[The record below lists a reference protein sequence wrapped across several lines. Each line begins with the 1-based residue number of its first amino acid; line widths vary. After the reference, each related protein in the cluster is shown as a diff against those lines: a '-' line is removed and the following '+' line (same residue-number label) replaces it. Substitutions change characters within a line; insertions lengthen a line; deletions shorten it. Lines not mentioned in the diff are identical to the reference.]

1 MKHVHVEWIR
11 SFLLSK
17 YNGFLANSYKSMEPK
32 FTIIAAHRYML
43 MSPGTQPFVKHDL
56 FSLAVS
62 VIDNTY
68 AFEGS
73 DFFRLVNHI
82 AQYIPTVSCSVTE
95 LGKGVFTSSHDR
107 LASAIVTLYI
117 RASIKPCFVSPTV
130 FGVDIEAYKRAFMQ
144 WGRSMCDGKIT
155 RVPDDFMKDF
165 GTGQFV
171 ALVLVHS
178 KRELMRLNRICFDAN
193 PSRIEIVNNWKE
205 LDVALGVLNVRKPT
219 WDELQ
224 DELCLVCFCTDLYLS
239 LYGIN
244 RKIVTLS
251 KLSGPVRT
259 ERPTSDALAPNREE
273 IETVPEEHHQRMS
286 FDCRV
291 DVDIESSPVKKVKS
305 KRVAQDDEYDV
316 VRIKSTKN
324 CRRER
329 VPEKKGRHH
338 HEECERSRHRVCHQQ
353 LPEAPQY
360 LVHKKHVPTSIPPKR
375 KKEKSHT
382 KCSYVTFDVFE
393 NTPEC
398 RRKERKPTLAEDS
411 LLRTDQIQIT
421 DGYGAVV
428 MPAERTRKVAKEP
441 KLPRQKR
448 EQPSHHES
456 VVAMKQPPRK
466 EVTSKQQPQKNTFLL
481 SDSSS
486 DDDFE
491 NAENIHDLINS
502 VNTFLQKDRGVFR
515 EDEESREAKKPDLVS
530 EIDKFIARERQKL
543 RTSEKSHQ
551 SSIQKQATETLMK
564 RPRVPSEDKF
574 EEISRFDDDEDP
586 LTKLTRKTELLTS
599 SIKRLSSMMQ
609 DSEMKWDTDSHMIQ
623 TSEMKTEPVSQ
634 MKQSSL
640 LKTDT
645 VSQMKQS
652 SEMKCGTISQMKD
665 PSGLKVDSAS
675 LMKHASEMN
684 TSAVS
689 QLKQSSE
696 MNVDSASGVK
706 SSGTAPGKHEM
717 LPVEDE
723 SDYYPEEEES
733 RLPEG
738 PESPQLALSVSDK
751 SDPMFKLES
760 TKDQATS
767 ITTAGT
773 EAQLSVL
780 GATTT
785 EAQNTEVLQSTVPVS
800 ATVGSGKAASSV
812 EQSVELPKADKNK
825 SAVAPIDEDSYSL
838 TTSSDSIIPFNV
850 LTGNQSTAKKPES
863 DVPTLD
869 LSTSKN
875 KVDVDDELDLDLPS
889 PTSSDKHPSVQDLQN
904 DTETIRNGNSAI
916 IAEDYPSDQDTDF
929 MESQSLTFPES
940 LSALTDVRSS
950 LTGKNKTSAIEPFDM
965 HSLKSN
971 DAPLRPIKLIEDPV
985 PVGHESKASEVR
997 RVSFKLESLTS
1008 SLSRNRSSGTSL
1020 SESSQMS
1027 TTAPDL
1033 PMSLPVAERLRR
1045 YSKNHS
1051 RLSLSLTG
1059 EEPTIVMH
1067 YAEEVERNPE
1077 KYLPLSRMEQ
1087 TVVNHILPRMKA
1099 GESDEVYNLITQELG
1114 CPRQTPVV
1122 ERIAT
1127 NVLEFV
1133 KARGGT
1139 QSFDEFF

>member
-17 YNGFLANSYKSMEPK
+17 YNSFLANSYKSMEPK
-32 FTIIAAHRYML
+32 FTVIAAHRYML
-43 MSPGTQPFVKHDL
+43 MSPGTQSFVKHDL

-68 AFEGS
+68 PFEGS

-82 AQYIPTVSCSVTE
+82 AQYIPTLSCSVTE
-95 LGKGVFTSSHDR
+95 LSKGVFTSSHDR

-130 FGVDIEAYKRAFMQ
+130 FGVDIEAYKRAFVQ

-155 RVPDDFMKDF
+155 RLPDDFMKDF

-171 ALVLVHS
+171 ALALVHS
-178 KRELMRLNRICFDAN
+178 KRELIRLNRICFDAN
-193 PSRIEIVNNWKE
+193 PSRIEILNNWKE
-205 LDVALGVLNVRKPT
+205 LDVALGVLNVRMPT

-251 KLSGPVRT
+251 KSSVPVKT
-259 ERPTSDALAPNREE
+259 ERPTSDVLPPSREE
-273 IETVPEEHHQRMS
+273 VPEEHHQRMS

-305 KRVAQDDEYDV
+305 KRVVRDDEDDV
-316 VRIKSTKN
+316 VRIKSTKRS
-324 CRRER
+324 RREY
-329 VPEKKGRHH
+329 VPEKKERHH
-338 HEECERSRHRVCHQQ
+338 DERSRHRVCHQQ

-360 LVHKKHVPTSIPPKR
+360 LMHKKHVPSNVPPKR
-375 KKEKSHT
+375 KKEKSHA

-398 RRKERKPTLAEDS
+398 RRKERKPKLVEDS

-428 MPAERTRKVAKEP
+428 MPAERTKKVAREP
-441 KLPRQKR
+441 KRPRQKR
-448 EQPSHHES
+448 EQSSHSES
-456 VVAMKQPPRK
+456 VVAVKQPPRK
-466 EVTSKQQPQKNTFLL
+466 EVTGKQCPQKNTFLL

-486 DDDFE
+486 DDEFE

-502 VNTFLQKDRGVFR
+502 VKTFLQKDRGVFQG
-515 EDEESREAKKPDLVS
+515 DEESCEAKKSDLVS

-543 RTSEKSHQ
+543 RASEKSHQ
-551 SSIQKQATETLMK
+551 SSIHSSHASETVMK

-609 DSEMKWDTDSHMIQ
+609 DSEMKLDTDSQIIQ
-623 TSEMKTEPVSQ
+623 TSEMRTDPASQ

-640 LKTDT
+640 FETDPASQMKQSSEMKSGTISRTKQPSETKVGSASLLQHSSEMKTSA

-652 SEMKCGTISQMKD
+652 SEMK
-665 PSGLKVDSAS
+665 V
-675 LMKHASEMN
+675 E
-684 TSAVS
+684 
-689 QLKQSSE
+689 
-696 MNVDSASGVK
+696 SASGVK
-706 SSGTAPGKHEM
+706 SSGTAPVKHEM
-717 LPVEDE
+717 LPIDDD

-738 PESPQLALSVSDK
+738 PESPQLALSISDK
-751 SDPMFKLES
+751 SDPIFKLES
-760 TKDQATS
+760 TKDQAAS
-767 ITTAGT
+767 IAKADT

-780 GATTT
+780 GATAT
-785 EAQNTEVLQSTVPVS
+785 EAQKTEALQSTVPAS
-800 ATVGSGKAASSV
+800 STVGSTKESSGT
-812 EQSVELPKADKNK
+812 LPKADTSK

-850 LTGNQSTAKKPES
+850 LTDQQSTAKKPES

-875 KVDVDDELDLDLPS
+875 KMDVDDELELDLPS

-916 IAEDYPSDQDTDF
+916 IAEDYPSDQDTDL

-950 LTGKNKTSAIEPFDM
+950 LTGKNRTSAIEPFDM
-965 HSLKSN
+965 NSLKSN
-971 DAPLRPIKLIEDPV
+971 DVPLRPIKLIEDPV
-985 PVGHESKASEVR
+985 PVSPESKASEVR

-1008 SLSRNRSSGTSL
+1008 SLSKNRSSGTSL

-1033 PMSLPVAERLRR
+1033 SMSLPVAERLRR
-1045 YSKNHS
+1045 YQKNHS

-1067 YAEEVERNPE
+1067 YAEEVGKNPE
-1077 KYLPLSRMEQ
+1077 KYLPLSRAEQ